1 MVNNFSS
8 SSKSL
13 PPPPRHLFR
22 PSAALHVPRPSGHVP
37 TTAQEAFEIVAK
49 AGRATPEEIFSL
61 IANTG
66 RHHMCVNILRELIAG
81 DKAWL
86 PFMAMVLLD
95 EDDHSLMTLSLSD
108 ILAVDISKITD
119 PNLRYCHSNIPNNV
133 VCNVA
138 AEVTPTPGS

>member
-1 MVNNFSS
+1 
-8 SSKSL
+8 
-13 PPPPRHLFR
+13 
-22 PSAALHVPRPSGHVP
+22 
-37 TTAQEAFEIVAK
+37 
-49 AGRATPEEIFSL
+49 
-61 IANTG
+61 
-66 RHHMCVNILRELIAG
+66 MCVNILRELIAS

-119 PNLRYCHSNIPNNV
+119 PNLRYCHSNTPNNV